1 VEEVAERW
9 PDGIRGPAARYEAT
23 KTGPPV
29 TPLLGMAPVPGAK
42 KRSLRDVE
50 LSSKSKRPK
59 TEEDLKKYIKDYYAD
74 HRQDLRQR
82 RLDSQKKAVERAA
95 AGLPALPRLKR
106 GRPKGK
112 AKPLAPTKHNVK
124 KPGVIK
130 RAHSVS
136 IQSGPS
142 SSSGDEEDG

>member
-1 VEEVAERW
+1 MRDEEEGRK
-9 PDGIRGPAARYEAT
+9 G
-23 KTGPPV
+23 
-29 TPLLGMAPVPGAK
+29 
-42 KRSLRDVE
+42 
-50 LSSKSKRPK
+50 KRPK
-59 TEEDLKKYIKDYYAD
+59 TEEDLKKYMKDYYAD
-74 HRQDLRQR
+74 HRQELRQR

-95 AGLPALPRLKR
+95 AGLPALPLRKR

-142 SSSGDEEDG
+142 SSSGDDEDEDDEDGNLYDMIELLTEKETI